1 MTELTI
7 AIGILAALSI
17 LYRYCKG
24 DDKPKNI
31 CEQQTPGDIFRA
43 LGAVLHGD
51 EGDED
56 GSRHTYVV
64 EYQGDVFMFVFHKDS
79 PWVFLRYYE
88 FKECGYEHLHKALT
102 AANNINTTQG
112 AWNCGISKKE
122 SDTDGTPI
130 LTANLEYLFSCVGN
144 LEQMKGE
151 LQVLLGS
158 AFSLARDF
166 SDELDK
172 AINEEEEKNEA
183 FFSNYTFNNKL
194 ATISRQLEARHTDEE
209 PDEDNAPFFLSVSQ
223 LVQLYENV
231 DFGCLLSLRIVQGD
245 QVEHITDIS
254 AITLFDVRDYIRQHA
269 APTTLNSIVLIYE
282 FEQQEL
288 FVNFT
293 KAKGSTDNTLYY
305 IVNVVRSGSEL
316 DKFMDNRA
324 RLSSRTILEVRLN
337 GEDKDAWEV
346 KYMIDDAMDKVNS
359 GKENELT
366 DEQRLAVAHTN
377 PTIQSD
383 LYWGKKYYNNRCYY
397 QALYHFNRVFNAFRY
412 LPINEWHEDL
422 KAVFFDVS
430 YYIGFIY
437 ADLGMNIR
445 ACYYLNIAKTSD
457 RIDHIQEF
465 INCLCNIHDL
475 SALQLVVSYINDIRE
490 KMDANEAEIERLMP
504 MFQFFQRRY
513 LYLLVEYKKWNEA
526 EKQANFMMKN
536 DIDVEFAK
544 DELEYIRKMRE
555 EDKKYDNQ

>member
-1 MTELTI
+1 MTELII
-7 AIGILAALSI
+7 ATGIFAALI
-17 LYRYCKG
+17 IFYWCCKG
-24 DDKPKNI
+24 DDKPKASI
-31 CEQQTPGDIFRA
+31 EQQTPSDIFRA
-43 LGAVLHGD
+43 MGAVTKND
-51 EGDED
+51 YEDED
-56 GSRHTYVV
+56 GSRHTYMV
-64 EYQGDVFMFVFHKDS
+64 EYQGDYFLYIFHKDS
-79 PWVFLRYYE
+79 PWVILRFYE

-144 LEQMKGE
+144 LEQMKDE

-172 AINEEEEKNEA
+172 AIKEEEEKNEA

-245 QVEHITDIS
+245 SVEHITDIS
-254 AITLFDVRDYIRQHA
+254 AITLFDVRDYIRQHT

-288 FVNFT
+288 FVNLT

-397 QALYHFNRVFNAFRY
+397 QALYHFNRVFNAFRF
-412 LPINEWHEDL
+412 LPFNEWHEDL

-457 RIDHIQEF
+457 RIDYIQEF

-475 SALQLVVSYINDIRE
+475 SALQLVVAYINDIRE

-513 LYLLVEYKKWNEA
+513 LYLLVEYKKWDEA
-526 EKQANFMMKN
+526 EKQANFMIKN

-544 DELEYIRKMRE
+544 DELEYVRKMRE
-555 EDKKYDNQ
+555 EDKKYENK

>member
-1 MTELTI
+1 MTELI
-7 AIGILAALSI
+7 IGIGVFAALI
-17 LYRYCKG
+17 IFYWCCKR
-24 DDKPKNI
+24 DDTPQNTIK
-31 CEQQTPGDIFRA
+31 EQTPVDIFRA

-51 EGDED
+51 EEDED
-56 GSRHTYVV
+56 GSRHTYLV
-64 EYQGDVFMFVFHKDS
+64 EYQGGIFMFVFHKDS
-79 PWVFLRYYE
+79 PWVFLRFYE
-88 FKECGYEHLHKALT
+88 FKECGYEHLHKALE

-130 LTANLEYLFSCVGN
+130 LTANLEYLFSCVSN

-151 LQVLLGS
+151 LQVLLGG

-172 AINEEEEKNEA
+172 AIKEDEEKDEM
-183 FFSNYTFNNKL
+183 FFNDCAFNNKL
-194 ATISRQLEARHTDEE
+194 ATISRQLEAHHTDEE
-209 PDEDNAPFFLSVSQ
+209 TEDDDTPFFLSVHQ
-223 LVQLYENV
+223 LVQLYEDV
-231 DFGCLLSLRIVQGD
+231 DFGCLLSLKIVQGD
-245 QVEHITDIS
+245 SVEHITDIS
-254 AITLFDVRDYIRQHA
+254 TITAFDVRDYIRQHA

-288 FVNFT
+288 FVNLT
-293 KAKGSTDNTLYY
+293 KAKGSTDNTLYN

-316 DKFMDNRA
+316 DQFMDNRA
-324 RLSSRTILEVRLN
+324 RLSSRTMLEVRLS
-337 GEDKDAWEV
+337 GEDKAAWEV

-397 QALYHFNRVFNAFRY
+397 QALYHFNRVFNAFRF

-465 INCLCNIHDL
+465 INCLCNMRDL

-490 KMDANEAEIERLMP
+490 KMDANEAEMERLMP

-526 EKQANFMMKN
+526 EKQANYMMKN

-544 DELEYIRKMRE
+544 DELEYVRKMRE